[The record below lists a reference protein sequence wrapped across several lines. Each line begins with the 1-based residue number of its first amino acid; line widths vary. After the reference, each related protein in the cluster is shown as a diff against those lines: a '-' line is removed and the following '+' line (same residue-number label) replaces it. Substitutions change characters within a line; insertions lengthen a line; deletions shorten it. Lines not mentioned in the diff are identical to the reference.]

1 MDKKT
6 RRPKGA
12 TIIDVAE
19 RAGVS
24 PMTVSRVINGGNS
37 VREVTKIAVETAIR
51 DLNYTPNLA
60 ARKLVTSSEVRI
72 GVVYSNPS
80 AAFMSEF
87 LVGIFEEA
95 SAKGAHLCLAHGRDG
110 KAPQPDAIDT
120 MIAAGLTGVV
130 LAPPLGEAAAIR
142 RQIKAASL
150 PMAVVG
156 GRTSG
161 DAICVRID
169 DRKAAYDMT
178 RHLLA
183 IGHRR
188 IGFILGNPDQSAS
201 ADRLGG
207 FYDAVREVEGV
218 ETTVVQGDFSYASGL
233 AAGEQLLDAS
243 TPPTAIF
250 ASSDDMAA
258 AVVSVAH
265 RRHLDVPQDL
275 SVVGFD
281 DTTAGVTLWPPLTT
295 VHQPVRDMAAMA
307 LDLLMQDLRSNPS
320 ELVAPRE
327 HILEHGIVERLS
339 AMAPK
344 SAKRPIRPSK

>member
-1 MDKKT
+1 MSKPV
-6 RRPKGA
+6 RRLKGA
-12 TIIDVAE
+12 TIIDVAK

-24 PMTVSRVINGGNS
+24 PMTVSRVINSGSG
-37 VREVTKIAVETAIR
+37 VREATRNAVEQAIL

-72 GVVYSNPS
+72 GIVYSNPS

-95 SAKGAHLCLAHGRDG
+95 SAKGAHLYLAPGRDG
-110 KAPQPDAIDT
+110 KAPQPDVIDT
-120 MIAAGLTGVV
+120 MISAGLAGVI
-130 LAPPLGEAAAIR
+130 LAPPLGESVVIR
-142 RQIKAASL
+142 KHIRAASL

-156 GRTSG
+156 GRTG
-161 DAICVRID
+161 GETICVRID

-178 RHLLA
+178 RHLLT

-207 FYDAVREVEGV
+207 FHDAIREVEGA
-218 ETTVVQGDFSYASGL
+218 ESIVVQGDFGYPSGL
-233 AAGEQLLDAS
+233 TAGEHLLD
-243 TPPTAIF
+243 TPIPPTAIF

-275 SVVGFD
+275 TVVGFD
-281 DTTAGVTLWPPLTT
+281 DTTAAVTLWPPLTT
-295 VHQPVRDMAAMA
+295 IHQPVRDMAAMA
-307 LDLLMQDLRSNPS
+307 LDLLMQDLRSGTANPITS
-320 ELVAPRE
+320 RE
-327 HILEHGIVERLS
+327 HVLDHRIVERLS
-339 AMAPK
+339 AAAPR
-344 SAKRPIRPSK
+344 SPYSS